1 MKKIGF
7 IDCYLS
13 NWHANN
19 YPAWIRE
26 SCQERGLEYE
36 LAYAWAEVEVS
47 PRDGKTTDEWC
58 KENNAVRCNS
68 IEEICEKSDVLFIL
82 APTNPEKHLE
92 YAKTA
97 LKYGKRTYIDKTFA
111 PNYAEA
117 AEIFA
122 LADQYGTECF
132 STSALRYGTELDTF
146 ENPQKIIT
154 TGAGRTPE
162 EYIVHQ
168 VEMIVKLLGCNVKAL
183 KAQKESDT
191 RVVYDIAF
199 ADNKSAT
206 AIWDQSLGF
215 TATAINEKGE
225 EDKKAIT
232 SPFFKILLDK
242 IIVFFETG
250 EVDFDRAETLT
261 GMKLRERMLVNEGEW
276 EEIAPVV

>member
-7 IDCYLS
+7 IDCFLS

-36 LAYAWAEVEVS
+36 GAYAWAEVEVS
-47 PRDGKTTDEWC
+47 PRDNKTTDEWC
-58 KENNAVRCNS
+58 AENNVTRCAT

-92 YAKTA
+92 YAKIA

-122 LADQYGTECF
+122 IADQYGTQCF

-154 TGAGRTPE
+154 TGAGRTPD

-168 VEMIVKLLGCNVKAL
+168 VEMIVKLLGCNTKAV

-199 ADNKSAT
+199 ADGKSAT
-206 AIWDQSLGF
+206 AIWDTSLPF
-215 TATAINEKGE
+215 SVTSINEAGE
-225 EDKKAIT
+225 ENKKNVT

-242 IIVFFETG
+242 IVVFFETG
-250 EVDFDRAETLT
+250 EVDFDRIQTLT
-261 GMKLRERMLVNEGEW
+261 GMKIREYLLANEGEW
-276 EEIAPVV
+276 VDVAPVV

>member
-7 IDCYLS
+7 IDCFLS

-36 LAYAWAEVEVS
+36 VAYAWAEVEVS
-47 PRDGKTTDEWC
+47 PRDNKTTDQWC
-58 KENNAVRCNS
+58 TENNVTRCNS

-92 YAKTA
+92 YAKIA

-111 PNYAEA
+111 PNYEEA
-117 AEIFA
+117 AAIFA
-122 LADQYGTECF
+122 LADQYGTQCF

-146 ENPQKIIT
+146 VNPTKIVT
-154 TGAGRTPE
+154 TGAGRTPD

-168 VEMIVKLLGCNVKAL
+168 VEMIVKLLGCNTKAVKCT
-183 KAQKESDT
+183 KESET
-191 RVVYDIAF
+191 RIVYDIAF
-199 ADNKSAT
+199 ADGKSAT
-206 AIWDQSLGF
+206 AIWDQSKPF
-215 TATAINEKGE
+215 TATSINENGE
-225 EDKKAIT
+225 EDMKAIN

-242 IIVFFETG
+242 IVVFFETG
-250 EVDFDRAETLT
+250 EVDFDRVETLT
-261 GMKLRERMLVNEGEW
+261 GMKLREYMLANEGEW
-276 EEIAPVV
+276 VEVAPVV

>member
-1 MKKIGF
+1 MKKIAF
-7 IDCYLS
+7 IDYYLS

-26 SCQERGLEYE
+26 SCQERGLAYE
-36 LAYAWAEVEVS
+36 VAYAWAEVEVS
-47 PRDGKTTDEWC
+47 PRDGKTTDQWC
-58 KENNAVRCNS
+58 AENNVTRCNS

-111 PNYAEA
+111 PNYEEA
-117 AEIFA
+117 AAIFA
-122 LADQYGTECF
+122 LADQYGTACF

-146 ENPQKIIT
+146 EDPYTVVT
-154 TGAGRTPE
+154 TGGGRTPD
-162 EYIVHQ
+162 EYLVHQ
-168 VEMIVKLLGCNVKAL
+168 VEMIVKLLGCNIKAVKAEKQDANIL
-183 KAQKESDT
+183 YHVT
-191 RVVYDIAF
+191 Y
-199 ADNKSAT
+199 ADGKS
-206 AIWDQSLGF
+206 G
-215 TATAINEKGE
+215 TATYNPNLPFSASVATKGGE
-225 EDKKAIT
+225 AEKKAIN

-261 GMKLRERMLVNEGEW
+261 GMKLRERMLVNDGEW
-276 EEIAPVV
+276 EEVAPVV

>member
-36 LAYAWAEVEVS
+36 VAYAWAEVEVS
-47 PRDGKTTDEWC
+47 PRDGKTTDQWC
-58 KENNAVRCNS
+58 AENNVTRCNS

-111 PNYAEA
+111 PNYEEA
-117 AEIFA
+117 AAIFA
-122 LADQYGTECF
+122 IADEYGTACF

-146 ENPQKIIT
+146 ENPTKVVT
-154 TGAGRTPE
+154 TGAGRTPD

-168 VEMIVKLLGCNVKAL
+168 VEMIVKLLGCNIKAVKCT
-183 KAQKESDT
+183 KETDT
-191 RVVYDIAF
+191 
-199 ADNKSAT
+199 
-206 AIWDQSLGF
+206 
-215 TATAINEKGE
+215 
-225 EDKKAIT
+225 
-232 SPFFKILLDK
+232 
-242 IIVFFETG
+242 
-250 EVDFDRAETLT
+250 
-261 GMKLRERMLVNEGEW
+261 
-276 EEIAPVV
+276 

>member
-7 IDCYLS
+7 IDCFLS

-36 LAYAWAEVEVS
+36 VAYAWAEVEVS
-47 PRDGKTTDEWC
+47 PRDNKTTDEWC
-58 KENNAVRCNS
+58 AENNVTRCAT

-92 YAKTA
+92 YAKIA

-122 LADQYGTECF
+122 IADQYGTQCF

-154 TGAGRTPE
+154 TGAGRTPD

-168 VEMIVKLLGCNVKAL
+168 VEMIVKLLGFNTKAV

-199 ADNKSAT
+199 ADGKSAT
-206 AIWDQSLGF
+206 AIWDTSLPF
-215 TATAINEKGE
+215 SVTSINEAGE
-225 EDKKAIT
+225 ENKKNVT

-242 IIVFFETG
+242 IVVFFETG
-250 EVDFDRAETLT
+250 EVDFDRIQTLT
-261 GMKLRERMLVNEGEW
+261 GMKIREYLLANEGEW
-276 EEIAPVV
+276 VDVAPVV

>member
-7 IDCYLS
+7 IDCFLS

-36 LAYAWAEVEVS
+36 VAYAWAEVEVS

-58 KENNAVRCNS
+58 RENNVVRCNS

-92 YAKTA
+92 YAKIA

-111 PNYAEA
+111 PNYEQA
-117 AEIFA
+117 AAIFA
-122 LADQYGTECF
+122 LADQYGADCF

-146 ENPQKIIT
+146 EAPVQVIT
-154 TGAGRTPE
+154 TGAGRTPD

-168 VEMIVKLLGCNVKAL
+168 VEMIVKLLGCNIKAVKTE
-183 KAQKESDT
+183 KESDS
-191 RVVYDIAF
+191 RIVYSIAF
-199 ADNKSAT
+199 EEGKSAT
-206 AIWDQSLGF
+206 AIWDQSLPF
-215 TATAINEKGE
+215 SATVVNEKGE
-225 EDKKAIT
+225 EDKKNIN

-242 IIVFFETG
+242 IVVFFETG
-250 EVDFDRAETLT
+250 EVDFDRVETLT
-261 GMKLRERMLVNEGEW
+261 GMKLREHMLANNGEW
-276 EEIAPVV
+276 EEVAPVA

>member
-7 IDCYLS
+7 IDCFLS

-36 LAYAWAEVEVS
+36 VAYAWAEVEIS
-47 PRDGKTTDEWC
+47 PRDNKTTDQWC
-58 KENNAVRCNS
+58 AENNVTRCAT
-68 IEEICEKSDVLFIL
+68 IEEVCEKSDVLFIL

-92 YAKTA
+92 YAKIA

-111 PNYAEA
+111 PNYEEA
-117 AEIFA
+117 AAIFA

-132 STSALRYGTELDTF
+132 STSALRYGSELDTF
-146 ENPQKIIT
+146 ENPTKLVT
-154 TGAGRTPE
+154 TGAGRTPD

-168 VEMIVKLLGCNVKAL
+168 VEMIVKLLGCNTKAV

-199 ADNKSAT
+199 ADGKSAT
-206 AIWDQSLGF
+206 AIWDTSLPFSVTSIGE
-215 TATAINEKGE
+215 NGE
-225 EDKKAIT
+225 ENKKNVT
-232 SPFFKILLDK
+232 SPFFKVLLDK
-242 IIVFFETG
+242 IVVFFETG
-250 EVDFDRAETLT
+250 EVDFDRVETLT
-261 GMKLRERMLVNEGEW
+261 GMKIREYLLANEGEW
-276 EEIAPVV
+276 VEVAPVA

>member
-7 IDCYLS
+7 IDCFLS

-36 LAYAWAEVEVS
+36 VAYAWAEVEVS
-47 PRDGKTTDEWC
+47 PRDNKTTDEWC
-58 KENNAVRCNS
+58 AENNVTRCAT

-92 YAKTA
+92 YAKIA

-122 LADQYGTECF
+122 IADQYGTQCF

-154 TGAGRTPE
+154 TGAGRTPD

-168 VEMIVKLLGCNVKAL
+168 VEMIVKLLGCNTKAV

-199 ADNKSAT
+199 ADGKSAT
-206 AIWDQSLGF
+206 AIWDTSLPF
-215 TATAINEKGE
+215 SVTSINEAGE
-225 EDKKAIT
+225 ENKKNVT

-242 IIVFFETG
+242 IVVFFETG
-250 EVDFDRAETLT
+250 EVDFDRIQTLT
-261 GMKLRERMLVNEGEW
+261 GMKIREYLLANEGEW
-276 EEIAPVV
+276 VDVAPVV